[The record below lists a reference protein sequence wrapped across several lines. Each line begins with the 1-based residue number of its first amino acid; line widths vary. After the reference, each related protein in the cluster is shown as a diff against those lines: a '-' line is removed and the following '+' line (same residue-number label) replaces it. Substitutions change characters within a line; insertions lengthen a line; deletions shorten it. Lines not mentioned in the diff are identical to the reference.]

1 MGGDGEITARD
12 IRAIA
17 QLDDPVLRNL
27 WITMAYHDIA
37 VRLDAV
43 LAPDSTWP
51 AFGVWASKTAGQS
64 IRGDELPGVVAEL
77 LENDPH
83 YATALRKARRRS
95 GWMQRLGLVRS
106 VEHSHALD
114 CVGDASVRVAE
125 AIARG
130 NLLVFEELAPVFV
143 AFCDAIDDVGPSDA
157 GALMA
162 AVDAALATTEP
173 GGDPAAIAEV
183 RLAFA
188 CYADAITSTDPARRA
203 HLVFAANLI
212 AVAHEQ
218 TRLQPL
224 IVDAVDGAFDVSV
237 EVAATQ
243 LTPRPLRWLGN
254 RLGFHP
260 LIALGKMMHG
270 PWEHTVT
277 HFMMRFDLPGERMR
291 LDREITVVIESS
303 VPDPLDDP
311 RALEQWGRWGGAHA
325 AADDWKVLRTRMR
338 YIAHLFRQRQRDRA
352 LVASPYTSDQLVVM
366 ARGEIPDPPL

>member
-1 MGGDGEITARD
+1 
-12 IRAIA
+12 
-17 QLDDPVLRNL
+17 
-27 WITMAYHDIA
+27 
-37 VRLDAV
+37 

-64 IRGDELPGVVAEL
+64 IRGDELPAAVAEL
-77 LENDPH
+77 LENDPQ
-83 YATALRKARRRS
+83 YATALARARRRS
-95 GWMQRLGLVRS
+95 GWMQRLRLVRG

-130 NLLVFEELAPVFV
+130 NLLVFTELAPVFV
-143 AFCDAIDDVGPSDA
+143 AFCDAIDSVGPSDA
-157 GALMA
+157 GRLMA
-162 AVDAALATTEP
+162 AVDRALGASRAEGDAASLAEL
-173 GGDPAAIAEV
+173 

-188 CYADAITSTDPARRA
+188 CYADAVASTDPVRRA

-224 IVDAVDGAFDVSV
+224 IVEAVDGAFDVSV

-243 LTPRPLRWLGN
+243 LTPRPLRWLGDLL
-254 RLGFHP
+254 RLHP
-260 LIALGKMMHG
+260 LLVLGRMMHG

-291 LDREITVVIESS
+291 LDREITIVIDAS
-303 VPDPLDDP
+303 VPDPIEDP
-311 RALEQWGRWGGAHA
+311 RALEQWGRWGGKHA
-325 AADDWKVLRTRMR
+325 AADDWKELHTRMR
-338 YIAHLFRQRQRDRA
+338 YIAHLFRLRQRDRA
-352 LVASPYTSDQLVVM
+352 LVAAPYTPDQLAVM
-366 ARGEIPDPPL
+366 ARGEVPGPPL